1 MRKKNT
7 KLKKSWL
14 PSCSGGRRPCDLG
27 GIAVALSTV
36 CDHTAALF
44 DQFGAALSSTPIPAA
59 LLRHQAGLLFP
70 SLLYFLESWNTKNKY
85 SQRPHNLQTYLKGK

>member
-1 MRKKNT
+1 MAPF
-7 KLKKSWL
+7 LQW
-14 PSCSGGRRPCDLG
+14 GRRLCDLT

-36 CDHTAALF
+36 CDHTAVLF
-44 DQFGAALSSTPIPAA
+44 DQFGAALSSTPTPAA